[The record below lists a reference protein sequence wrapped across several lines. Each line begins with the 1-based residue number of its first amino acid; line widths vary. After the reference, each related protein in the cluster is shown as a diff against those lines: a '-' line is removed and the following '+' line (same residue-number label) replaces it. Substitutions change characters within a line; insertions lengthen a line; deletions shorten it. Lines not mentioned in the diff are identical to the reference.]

1 MPQMIPITQ
10 AGIIKRKNLDFKYSA
25 NDLDVVGDPNV
36 RPESK
41 KNNGIWKA

>member
-10 AGIIKRKNLDFKYSA
+10 AGRITRNNHDFKYTA